1 MMHQP
6 FSPEVDAEQL
16 MHSLRAEVAKSR
28 QCDYS
33 SAEASLSPSKRLYTL
48 DELLRYDDSEFI
60 ANAYQGLLQRE
71 PDPEGS
77 FHFLAR
83 IRSGSENKVDVLREI
98 RYSQEGLQQSVPV
111 AGLLPPSA
119 PAHSVLQ
126 AEFSESPFPSVPV
139 SQADSPSPISHSDFK
154 PSYTLSELLQFDDE
168 HFVCNAFLALLRRQ
182 PDSHALQYYLHHLRQ
197 GLFTK
202 IDILGRLR
210 YSREGR
216 SIRIKVK
223 GLLIPFLLHSTFT
236 VPLVG
241 HLIATISSLPNARA
255 LIRRLRAT
263 EARTEMQAIRI
274 LSIRTQIAGLAEK
287 GSLNQNNLVELTTR
301 QHEIIEHQRAIA
313 VHQQEIIAYLTTELT
328 QLKLLADAKANKIEL
343 TELITDLQN
352 FARSE
357 TVTARLA
364 DTLSQIRGLLSA
376 KADSNEFDQFARQL
390 RAEFDAKLSASLD
403 QAIPPLRAEFDAK
416 LSASLDQAIPPLR
429 AEFDA
434 KLSASLDQ
442 AIPPL
447 RAALDVSHVEV
458 VRRTQQLTGAL
469 RNQLQDQ
476 KYTIL
481 DQQRRL
487 GLLLEETRKRL
498 PEPLDTEQLNVF
510 SDEAEHLLDAMYAA
524 FEDRFRGTR
533 DDIKDRQQVYLQAIL
548 ESGAGTEHAPV
559 LDLGCGRGE
568 WLELLR
574 DRQLIGR
581 GVDLNQIFVRQCLDN
596 GLHVVKQDALAY
608 LRELPNNALGAITGF
623 HIIEH
628 LPTRILVSLLDEAL
642 RTLRPGGMAIFE
654 TPNPENL
661 VVGAC
666 NFYMDPTHHNP
677 MPPAMTQFLVEARGF
692 VRCEIRRLHNRELIE
707 PLHLLEPET
716 PGTLELNRLLQMAN
730 EHYLSAPDYAVIGY
744 KAGRS

>member
-1 MMHQP
+1 MMHEP
-6 FSPEVDAEQL
+6 FNPKVDAEQL
-16 MHSLRAEVAKSR
+16 MYSLRAEAARSR
-28 QCDYS
+28 QCDYI
-33 SAEASLSPSKRLYTL
+33 SAEASLLPSKRLYTL
-48 DELLRYDDSEFI
+48 DEFLRYDDSEFI

-83 IRSGSENKVDVLREI
+83 IRSGPGNKIDVLREI

-111 AGLLPPSA
+111 AGLLPPSV
-119 PAHSVLQ
+119 PAHPVLQ
-126 AEFSESPFPSVPV
+126 AEFSEGFFPSVPV
-139 SQADSPSPISHSDFK
+139 SQADSASPTSHSDFK
-154 PSYTLSELLQFDDE
+154 TSYTLSELLQFDDE
-168 HFVCNAFLALLRRQ
+168 HFICNAFLALLRRQ
-182 PDSHALQYYLHHLRQ
+182 PDAHALQYYLHHLRQ

-202 IDILGRLR
+202 IDILGRLH

-223 GLLIPFLLHSTFT
+223 GLLVSFLLHSTFT
-236 VPLVG
+236 VPIIG
-241 HLIATISSLPNARA
+241 HLMAAISSLPNTRA

-274 LSIRTQIAGLAEK
+274 RSIRTQIARLAEND
-287 GSLNQNNLVELTTR
+287 SLNQNNLVELATR
-301 QHEIIEHQRAIA
+301 QREVIEHQREIA
-313 VHQQEIIAYLTTELT
+313 VRQQEIIAYQTTELS
-328 QLKLLADAKANKIEL
+328 QLKLLADAKTNKVEL

-364 DTLSQIRGLLSA
+364 DALSQIRGLLSA
-376 KADSNEFDQFARQL
+376 KADINELDQFTRQL

-403 QAIPPLRAEFDAK
+403 QTIQPLRAEFDAK
-416 LSASLDQAIPPLR
+416 LSASLDQTI
-429 AEFDA
+429 
-434 KLSASLDQ
+434 Q
-442 AIPPL
+442 PL
-447 RAALDVSHVEV
+447 RAALDASQLVEV
-458 VRRTQQLTGAL
+458 ARRTQQLTGDL

-487 GLLLEETRKRL
+487 ALLLEEARKRL

-510 SDEAEHLLDAMYAA
+510 SDEAEHLLDAMYAT

-596 GLHVVKQDALAY
+596 GLQVVKRDALAY
-608 LRELPNNALGAITGF
+608 LRDLPNNALGAITGF

-642 RTLRPGGMAIFE
+642 RTLRPGGIAIFE

-716 PGTLELNRLLQMAN
+716 PGALELNRLLQMAN

-744 KAGRS
+744 KAIRG

>member
-403 QAIPPLRAEFDAK
+403 QAIPPLRA
-416 LSASLDQAIPPLR
+416 
-429 AEFDA
+429 
-434 KLSASLDQ
+434 
-442 AIPPL
+442 
-447 RAALDVSHVEV
+447 ALDVSHVEV

>member
-1 MMHQP
+1 MMHEP
-6 FSPEVDAEQL
+6 FNPKVDAEQL
-16 MHSLRAEVAKSR
+16 MYSLRAEAARSR
-28 QCDYS
+28 QCDYI
-33 SAEASLSPSKRLYTL
+33 SAEASLLPSKRLYTL
-48 DELLRYDDSEFI
+48 DEFLRYDDSEFI

-83 IRSGSENKVDVLREI
+83 IRSGPGNKIDVLREI

-111 AGLLPPSA
+111 AGLLPPSV
-119 PAHSVLQ
+119 PAHPVLQ
-126 AEFSESPFPSVPV
+126 AEFSEGFFPSVPV
-139 SQADSPSPISHSDFK
+139 SQADSASPTSHSDFK
-154 PSYTLSELLQFDDE
+154 TSYTLSELLQFDDE
-168 HFVCNAFLALLRRQ
+168 HFICNAFLALLRRQ
-182 PDSHALQYYLHHLRQ
+182 PDAHALQYYLHHLRQ

-202 IDILGRLR
+202 IDILGRLH

-223 GLLIPFLLHSTFT
+223 GLLVSFLLHSTFT
-236 VPLVG
+236 VPIIG
-241 HLIATISSLPNARA
+241 HLMAAISSLPNTRA

-274 LSIRTQIAGLAEK
+274 RSIRTQIARLAEND
-287 GSLNQNNLVELTTR
+287 SLNQNNLVELATR
-301 QHEIIEHQRAIA
+301 QREVIEHQREIA
-313 VHQQEIIAYLTTELT
+313 VRQQEIIAYQTTELS
-328 QLKLLADAKANKIEL
+328 QLKLLADAKTNKVEL

-364 DTLSQIRGLLSA
+364 DALSQIRGLLSA
-376 KADSNEFDQFARQL
+376 KADINELDQFTRQL

-403 QAIPPLRAEFDAK
+403 QTI
-416 LSASLDQAIPPLR
+416 Q
-429 AEFDA
+429 
-434 KLSASLDQ
+434 
-442 AIPPL
+442 PL
-447 RAALDVSHVEV
+447 RAALDASQLVEV
-458 VRRTQQLTGAL
+458 ARRTQQLTGDL

-487 GLLLEETRKRL
+487 ALLLEEARKRL

-510 SDEAEHLLDAMYAA
+510 SDEAEHLLDAMYAT

-596 GLHVVKQDALAY
+596 GLQVVKRDALAY
-608 LRELPNNALGAITGF
+608 LRDLPNNALGAITGF

-642 RTLRPGGMAIFE
+642 RTLRPGGIAIFE

-716 PGTLELNRLLQMAN
+716 PGALELNRLLQMAN

-744 KAGRS
+744 KAIRG